1 MAVPF
6 DGVSD
11 ADAAVA
17 AAVGSMGT
25 GGLGHGSVGLCDGE
39 GFVVFHL
46 DLLLDE
52 GGDPVVQGV
61 GGVVDGQRAEA
72 GSGGEQHVETRPQ
85 LRRVGKVCG
94 EGRKAG
100 VTGARGRGG
109 GDLREP
115 FADSGL
121 AGVESVVAPSLG
133 LSLGR

>member
-1 MAVPF
+1 M
-6 DGVSD
+6 
-11 ADAAVA
+11 
-17 AAVGSMGT
+17 
-25 GGLGHGSVGLCDGE
+25 GLCDGE

-72 GSGGEQHVETRPQ
+72 GSDGEQCVETRPA
-85 LRRVGKVCG
+85 LGRVGEVGG

-109 GDLREP
+109 GDLGQP

-121 AGVESVVAPSLG
+121 AGVESVVESSLG
-133 LSLGR
+133 LSLGCRRLWRTGRA